1 MKTYTNPLPKPPPS
15 SRPRPFD
22 PWNSSSTGHQRREA
36 SRRET
41 DGVSETSWR
50 ASRALKINQQ
60 LKTQSHVPPPPPPP
74 PPPAASQERKP
85 TLPQQQRQQQQ
96 QPKSVMEM
104 LVRPGSMRET
114 MSAAAAAAAAAVAE
128 KENPE
133 VAGKRG
139 ESAGQSL
146 IFAGLV
152 VHVNGSTAPLVS
164 DHKLKTLLAAHGA
177 RVALHLARRH
187 VTHVVLGRPAGSI
200 SGGRGG
206 GGGGGGSSSSAGC
219 GGGLAGTKM
228 DREIR
233 RRGGHGIKYV
243 GVEWVL
249 ESIRVGRRLP
259 EARFANLDIAPH
271 RQSSVYRL
279 SNKPA

>member
-41 DGVSETSWR
+41 DGVSESSWR

-74 PPPAASQERKP
+74 AAASQERKP
-85 TLPQQQRQQQQ
+85 TLPQQQQQRQ

-114 MSAAAAAAAAAVAE
+114 MSAAAAAAAAAAVAE
-128 KENPE
+128 KETPE

-187 VTHVVLGRPAGSI
+187 VTHVVLGRPAGSV
-200 SGGRGG
+200 SGG
-206 GGGGGGSSSSAGC
+206 GGSSSSSSAGC

>member
-74 PPPAASQERKP
+74 PAASQERKP
-85 TLPQQQRQQQQ
+85 TLPQQQQRQQ

-114 MSAAAAAAAAAVAE
+114 MSAAAAAAAAVAE

-187 VTHVVLGRPAGSI
+187 VTHVVLGRPAGGI
-200 SGGRGG
+200 SGGSGG
-206 GGGGGGSSSSAGC
+206 GGGGGGSSSSSSSSAGC

-243 GVEWVL
+243 GVE
-249 ESIRVGRRLP
+249 
-259 EARFANLDIAPH
+259 
-271 RQSSVYRL
+271 
-279 SNKPA
+279 

>member
-15 SRPRPFD
+15 SHPRPFD

-60 LKTQSHVPPPPPPP
+60 LKTQSHVPPPPPP
-74 PPPAASQERKP
+74 ASQDGKP
-85 TLPQQQRQQQQ
+85 TQR

-104 LVRPGSMRET
+104 LVRPGSMKET
-114 MSAAAAAAAAAVAE
+114 MSSLAVVAE
-128 KENPE
+128 EASSEKVKKDE
-133 VAGKRG
+133 VARRNG

-164 DHKLKTLLAAHGA
+164 DYKLKTLLAAHGA
-177 RVALHLARRH
+177 RVALHLTRRH

-200 SGGRGG
+200 SGGG
-206 GGGGGGSSSSAGC
+206 SSAGC

-233 RRGGHGIKYV
+233 RRGGNGIKYV

-271 RQSSVYRL
+271 RQSSVYSL
-279 SNKPA
+279 SKKAA

>member
-1 MKTYTNPLPKPPPS
+1 MKPYTNPLPKPPPS

-60 LKTQSHVPPPPPPP
+60 LKTQSHHVPPPPPPQ
-74 PPPAASQERKP
+74 PPASHDRKP
-85 TLPQQQRQQQQ
+85 TPPQR

-104 LVRPGSMRET
+104 LVRPGSMKET
-114 MSAAAAAAAAAVAE
+114 ISAAAAVE
-128 KENPE
+128 KEPE
-133 VAGKRG
+133 VLAGERG

-146 IFAGLV
+146 LFAGLV

-200 SGGRGG
+200 GG
-206 GGGGGGSSSSAGC
+206 GSSAGC

-233 RRGGHGIKYV
+233 RRGGNGIKYV

-271 RQSSVYRL
+271 RQSSVYSL
-279 SNKPA
+279 SKKPA

>member
-1 MKTYTNPLPKPPPS
+1 MKTYTNLLPKPPPS
-15 SRPRPFD
+15 SHPRPFD

-60 LKTQSHVPPPPPPP
+60 LKTQSHVPPPPPP
-74 PPPAASQERKP
+74 ASQDGK
-85 TLPQQQRQQQQ
+85 LAQR
-96 QPKSVMEM
+96 QPKSVMDM
-104 LVRPGSMRET
+104 LVRPGSMKET
-114 MSAAAAAAAAAVAE
+114 MSASSSAAAVAAAVAE
-128 KENPE
+128 ASTEKEKETE
-133 VAGKRG
+133 VARRNG

-164 DHKLKTLLAAHGA
+164 DYKLKTLLAAHGA

-200 SGGRGG
+200 SGGG
-206 GGGGGGSSSSAGC
+206 SSAGC

-233 RRGGHGIKYV
+233 RRGGNGIKYV

-271 RQSSVYRL
+271 RQSSVYSL
-279 SNKPA
+279 SKKPA

>member
-74 PPPAASQERKP
+74 AASQERKP
-85 TLPQQQRQQQQ
+85 TLPQQQQRQ

-114 MSAAAAAAAAAVAE
+114 MSAEAAAAAAAAVAE

-164 DHKLKTLLAAHGA
+164 DHNLKTLLAAHGA

-200 SGGRGG
+200 SGGGSSS
-206 GGGGGGSSSSAGC
+206 SSSSAGC
-219 GGGLAGTKM
+219 GGGLAGTKI

>member
-15 SRPRPFD
+15 SHPRPFD

-74 PPPAASQERKP
+74 PASQERKP
-85 TLPQQQRQQQQ
+85 TLPQRQ

-104 LVRPGSMRET
+104 LVRPGSMKET
-114 MSAAAAAAAAAVAE
+114 MSAVAAAAAAAAAAAVAE
-128 KENPE
+128 KEKSE
-133 VAGKRG
+133 VAGKRE

-200 SGGRGG
+200 SGSSGGGSGG
-206 GGGGGGSSSSAGC
+206 GGGGGGSSAGC

-233 RRGGHGIKYV
+233 RRGGNGIKYV

-271 RQSSVYRL
+271 GQSSVYRL

>member
-15 SRPRPFD
+15 SHPRPFD

-60 LKTQSHVPPPPPPP
+60 LKTQSHVPPPPPP
-74 PPPAASQERKP
+74 ASQDGEP
-85 TLPQQQRQQQQ
+85 TQR

-104 LVRPGSMRET
+104 LARPGSMKET
-114 MSAAAAAAAAAVAE
+114 MSSLTVVAE
-128 KENPE
+128 EASSEKVKKDE
-133 VAGKRG
+133 VARRNG
-139 ESAGQSL
+139 ESAGQSR

-164 DHKLKTLLAAHGA
+164 DYKLKTLLAAHGA

-200 SGGRGG
+200 SGGG
-206 GGGGGGSSSSAGC
+206 SSAGC

-233 RRGGHGIKYV
+233 RRGGNGIKYV

-259 EARFANLDIAPH
+259 EAPFVNLDIAPH
-271 RQSSVYRL
+271 RQSSVYSL
-279 SNKPA
+279 SKKPA

>member
-15 SRPRPFD
+15 SHPRPFD

-36 SRRET
+36 SRHET

-60 LKTQSHVPPPPPPP
+60 LKTQSHVPPPP
-74 PPPAASQERKP
+74 ASHDGKP
-85 TLPQQQRQQQQ
+85 TQRQT
-96 QPKSVMEM
+96 KSVMEM
-104 LVRPGSMRET
+104 LVRPGSMKET
-114 MSAAAAAAAAAVAE
+114 MSTAAAVVAE
-128 KENPE
+128 ASSEKDKETE
-133 VAGKRG
+133 VARRNGG
-139 ESAGQSL
+139 SAGQSL

-164 DHKLKTLLAAHGA
+164 DYKLKTLLAAHGA

-200 SGGRGG
+200 SGSG
-206 GGGGGGSSSSAGC
+206 SAGC

-233 RRGGHGIKYV
+233 RRGGNGIKYV

-271 RQSSVYRL
+271 RQSSVYSL
-279 SNKPA
+279 SKKPA

>member
-41 DGVSETSWR
+41 DGVSESSWR

-74 PPPAASQERKP
+74 PAAASQERKP
-85 TLPQQQRQQQQ
+85 TLPQQQRQP

-114 MSAAAAAAAAAVAE
+114 MSATAAAAAAEAVAE

-200 SGGRGG
+200 SGGSSSS
-206 GGGGGGSSSSAGC
+206 SSSSAGC